1 MTLGLHTQGSF
12 QNLPW
17 VSSEL
22 KDLSGGKGN
31 HRFSI
36 SLGEEMKGK
45 KNFSGV

>member
-1 MTLGLHTQGSF
+1 MALGLHTQGSF

-17 VSSEL
+17 VSSAL

-31 HRFSI
+31 QRFSI
-36 SLGEEMKGK
+36 PLGGGMKGK